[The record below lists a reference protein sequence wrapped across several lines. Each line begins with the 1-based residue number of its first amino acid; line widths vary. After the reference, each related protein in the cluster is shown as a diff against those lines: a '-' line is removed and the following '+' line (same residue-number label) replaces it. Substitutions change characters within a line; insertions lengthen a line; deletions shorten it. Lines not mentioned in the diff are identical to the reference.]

1 MIRVGFHYNFSKN
14 SWLGGV
20 IYLKNLFDGI
30 NENKNIKIKPVII
43 TDSKCTKDDLSFF
56 KGIEVIKSNLF
67 SRSNFNRI
75 INKIII
81 LLLGK
86 NFFIQRFLVKH
97 KIDAMSHFSILG
109 KKSKIPSIYWQPDF
123 QEINNA
129 EYISFK
135 RKIFRRLNIYLF
147 GYHSNRVLL
156 SSNTVRKTLK
166 KINFETYKKSDVL
179 KPTFSNLPIK
189 SFKSIEYIKKKFNIK
204 GNYFFLPN
212 HFWTHKNHILVIQ
225 SLIELKKKK
234 KLKNIQIVCTGLF
247 NDYRNPNHKNKI
259 IEYIK
264 INRLENNFIIL
275 GIVNFDE
282 LMSLMKFSVA
292 VINPSKSEGWS
303 STVEQAKS
311 MGKFVLLS
319 NLPVH
324 KEQNP
329 DRSFFFGVNDY
340 LILSKKLYFLNKKF
354 SFKHDLLFMK
364 KAFEQTIEK
373 KKNYILNYEKMIK
386 KVIYLSN

>member
-20 IYLKNLFDGI
+20 IYLKNLFEGI

-43 TDSKCTKDDLSFF
+43 TDSECTKDDLSFF

-86 NFFIQRFLVKH
+86 NFFIQKFLVKH
-97 KIDAMSHFSILG
+97 KIDVMSHFSILG

-123 QEINNA
+123 QEVNNPK
-129 EYISFK
+129 YISLK
-135 RKIFRRLNIYLF
+135 RKFFRRLNLYMF
-147 GYHSNRVLL
+147 SKHSNKVLL
-156 SSNTVRKTLK
+156 SSNTVKKELK
-166 KINFETYKKSDVL
+166 KINFTAYKKSVVL
-179 KPTFSNLPIK
+179 RPIFSNLSTK
-189 SFKSIEYIKKKFNIK
+189 LYKGRKYLKKKFSIQN
-204 GNYFFLPN
+204 NYFFLPN
-212 HFWTHKNHILVIQ
+212 HFWTHKNHILVLQ
-225 SLIELKKKK
+225 SLIDLKKKNK
-234 KLKNIQIVCTGLF
+234 MQNIQIVCTGLF
-247 NDYRNPNHKNKI
+247 NDYRNSNHKKKI
-259 IEYIK
+259 IEIIK
-264 INRLENNFIIL
+264 KNKLEDNFRIL
-275 GIVNFDE
+275 GVVSFEE
-282 LMSLMKFSVA
+282 LMSLMKYSIA

-319 NLPVH
+319 NLAVH

-329 DRSFFFGVNDY
+329 DRAFFFRSNDY
-340 LILSKKLYFLNKKF
+340 LSLSKKIYKLKNKYSYKDELIF
-354 SFKHDLLFMK
+354 IKKSFN
-364 KAFEQTIEK
+364 ETIK
-373 KKNYILNYEKMIK
+373 IKNIFILDYEKLIK
-386 KVIYLSN
+386 QVINSKN

>member
-20 IYLKNLFDGI
+20 IYLKNLFEGI
-30 NENKNIKIKPVII
+30 SENKNIKIKPVII
-43 TDSKCTKDDLSFF
+43 TDNKCTRDDLSSF

-67 SRSNFNRI
+67 NRSNFNRI
-75 INKIII
+75 TNKIII

-123 QEINNA
+123 QEVNNA

-147 GYHSNRVLL
+147 GCHSNRVLL

-166 KINFETYKKSDVL
+166 KINFEAYKKSGVL
-179 KPTFSNLPIK
+179 KPTFSNLPTK
-189 SFKSIEYIKKKFNIK
+189 SFKSIGYIKKKFNIK
-204 GNYFFLPN
+204 SNYFFLPN
-212 HFWTHKNHILVIQ
+212 HFWTHKNHILVLQ

-247 NDYRNPNHKNKI
+247 DDYRNPNHKNKI

-282 LMSLMKFSVA
+282 LMSLMKFSIA

-329 DRSFFFGVNDY
+329 DRFFFFKVNDY
-340 LILSKKLYFLNKKF
+340 LTLSKKLYFLNKKF
-354 SFKHDLLFMK
+354 SPKHDLLFMK
-364 KAFEQTIEK
+364 KAFKQTIEK
-373 KKNYILNYEKMIK
+373 KKIFILNYEKLIK
-386 KVIYLSN
+386 KAIHLSN

>member
-20 IYLKNLFDGI
+20 IYLKNLFEGI
-30 NENKNIKIKPVII
+30 NENKNVKIKPVII
-43 TDSKCTKDDLSFF
+43 TDSKCTKNDLSSF

-86 NFFIQRFLVKH
+86 NFFIQNFLIEN
-97 KIDAMSHFSILG
+97 KIDVMSHFSILG

-123 QEINNA
+123 QEVNNPK
-129 EYISFK
+129 YISFK
-135 RKIFRRLNIYLF
+135 RKFFRRLNLYMF
-147 GYHSNRVLL
+147 SKHSNKVLL
-156 SSNTVRKTLK
+156 SSNTVKKELK
-166 KINFETYKKSDVL
+166 KINFSAYKKSVVL
-179 KPTFSNLPIK
+179 RPIFSNLSTK
-189 SFKSIEYIKKKFNIK
+189 LFKSRKYLKKKFNIK

-212 HFWTHKNHILVIQ
+212 HFWTHKNHILVLQ
-225 SLIELKKKK
+225 SLIELKKIK

-247 NDYRNPNHKNKI
+247 NDYRNLNHKNKI

-329 DRSFFFGVNDY
+329 DRSFFFKANDY
-340 LILSKKLYFLNKKF
+340 LTLSKKIYILNKKF
-354 SFKHDLLFMK
+354 SSKQDLSYMK
-364 KAFEQTIEK
+364 KAFDQTIKK

-386 KVIYLSN
+386 KTIYLSN